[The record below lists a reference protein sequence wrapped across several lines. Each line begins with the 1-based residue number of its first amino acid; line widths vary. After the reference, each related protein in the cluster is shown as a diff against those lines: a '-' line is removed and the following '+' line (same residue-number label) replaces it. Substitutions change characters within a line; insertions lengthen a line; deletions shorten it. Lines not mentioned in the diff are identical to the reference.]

1 MCFQT
6 TKENIKK
13 LPKTTEQH
21 SKDEKERKG
30 TKKKKPRREAR
41 TTKADREGR
50 GSYGAGLRLL
60 RPMARS
66 PPVRSLLRESIRSIH
81 REIYIQRN
89 IRHFRKATD
98 YNTRL
103 PRKRKIRHF
112 KTQSTQLHLELGLKS
127 IINGGPRVKTH
138 FQKIMIR
145 GSRN

>member
-1 MCFQT
+1 M
-6 TKENIKK
+6 KK

-30 TKKKKPRREAR
+30 TRKKKNLEGKRGLQKLTEKGEGAMGPVYGYFAPWLDHPRS
-41 TTKADREGR
+41 D
-50 GSYGAGLRLL
+50 
-60 RPMARS
+60 
-66 PPVRSLLRESIRSIH
+66 RSIH

-103 PRKRKIRHF
+103 SRKRKIRHF